1 MKKEKDNN
9 KIIVDK
15 DNKIIY
21 GIIEDIYINKI
32 SKEPT
37 TIVKVKFYKDE
48 NYKNLLTTETI
59 QFQETDLSLLE
70 IKYGIYQVVRNY
82 IFENII

>member
-1 MKKEKDNN
+1 MKKEKDDN

-15 DNKIIY
+15 DNEIVY
-21 GIIEDIYINKI
+21 GIIEDIHINKV

-37 TIVKVKFYKDE
+37 TIVKVKFFKDK
-48 NYKNLLTTETI
+48 NYKNPLTIETL

-82 IFENII
+82 IFKK